1 MRVIPSLLAASLGL
15 ALSACQPAQ
24 TQAASNAGDA
34 AATPAPAPVAADA
47 DGGGKGAGNETLYR
61 CGDLDARAT
70 FNGEDAATVVIGGRS
85 FAMSSERAA
94 SGAKYGD
101 GKGNSFWTR
110 GSDDALLSLKGEAD
124 RECSAVE
131 ATEGDGSAGNAAF
144 RATGNEPGW
153 LAVVDGD
160 TPGLQV
166 DVDYGERRFTVA
178 KPTEG
183 ADGWVG
189 KAADGTDI
197 KLSFQRTTC
206 QDGMS
211 GETFEAKAMLAV
223 GTRQYHGCG
232 NFGGK

>member
-24 TQAASNAGDA
+24 TPAASGAGDV
-34 AATPAPAPVAADA
+34 AATPVPAPAPVLAAV
-47 DGGGKGAGNETLYR
+47 DGSGSETLYR
-61 CGDLDARAT
+61 CGDLDVRAT
-70 FNGEDAATVVIGGRS
+70 FNGGDAATVVIGERS

-94 SGAKYGD
+94 SGAKYAD

-110 GSDDALLSLKGEAD
+110 GSDEALLSLKGEVD
-124 RECSAVE
+124 RECGAVE

-153 LAVVDGD
+153 LAIVDGD
-160 TPGLQV
+160 APGLQV
-166 DVDYGERRFTVA
+166 EVDYGERRFAVA

-206 QDGMS
+206 QDDMS
-211 GETFEAKAMLAV
+211 GEAFEAKAMLTV

>member
-1 MRVIPSLLAASLGL
+1 MRVLPNLLVASLGL
-15 ALSACQPAQ
+15 ALSACQPAP
-24 TQAASNAGDA
+24 TPAASNAGDA
-34 AATPAPAPVAADA
+34 AATPAPAPVAAAA
-47 DGGGKGAGNETLYR
+47 DGAGNETRYR
-61 CGDLDARAT
+61 CGHLDVRAT
-70 FNGEDAATVVIGGRS
+70 FNGEDAATVMIDGRS

-94 SGAKYGD
+94 SGAKYAD

-110 GSDDALLSLKGEAD
+110 GTDDALLSLKGEAD

-166 DVDYGERRFTVA
+166 DVDYGERRFIVA

-232 NFGGK
+232 TFGGR

>member
-24 TQAASNAGDA
+24 TPAASNAGDA

-47 DGGGKGAGNETLYR
+47 DGGGKGAGNENLYR
-61 CGDLDARAT
+61 CGDLDVRAT

-124 RECSAVE
+124 RECGAVE

-144 RATGNEPGW
+144 RATGNEPG
-153 LAVVDGD
+153 
-160 TPGLQV
+160 
-166 DVDYGERRFTVA
+166 
-178 KPTEG
+178 
-183 ADGWVG
+183 
-189 KAADGTDI
+189 
-197 KLSFQRTTC
+197 
-206 QDGMS
+206 
-211 GETFEAKAMLAV
+211 
-223 GTRQYHGCG
+223 
-232 NFGGK
+232 

>member
-1 MRVIPSLLAASLGL
+1 MRVLPNLLVASLGL
-15 ALSACQPAQ
+15 ALSACQPAP
-24 TQAASNAGDA
+24 TPAASNAGDA
-34 AATPAPAPVAADA
+34 AATPAPAPVAAAA
-47 DGGGKGAGNETLYR
+47 DGAGNETRYR
-61 CGDLDARAT
+61 CGDLDVRAT
-70 FNGEDAATVVIGGRS
+70 FNGEDAATVMIDGRS

-94 SGAKYGD
+94 SGAKYAD

-110 GSDDALLSLKGEAD
+110 GTDDALLSLKGEAD

-232 NFGGK
+232 TFGGR

>member
-1 MRVIPSLLAASLGL
+1 MRVIPSLLAAALGV

-24 TQAASNAGDA
+24 TPASSGAGDVV
-34 AATPAPAPVAADA
+34 ATPVPAPAAAPVVAVV
-47 DGGGKGAGNETLYR
+47 DGSGSETLYR
-61 CGDLDARAT
+61 CGDLDVRAT

-94 SGAKYGD
+94 SGAKYAD

-110 GSDDALLSLKGEAD
+110 GSDEALLSLKGEAD
-124 RECSAVE
+124 RECGAVE

-160 TPGLQV
+160 APGLQV
-166 DVDYGERRFTVA
+166 DVDYGERRFAVA

-206 QDGMS
+206 QDDMS
-211 GETFEAKAMLAV
+211 GEAFEAKAMLTV

>member
-24 TQAASNAGDA
+24 TPASSGAGGGV
-34 AATPAPAPVAADA
+34 ATPAPAPAPASVAAA
-47 DGGGKGAGNETLYR
+47 VDGVGNETLYR
-61 CGDLDARAT
+61 CGDLDVRAT

-94 SGAKYGD
+94 SGAKYAD

-110 GSDDALLSLKGEAD
+110 GNDDALLSLKGEAD
-124 RECSAVE
+124 RECNAVE

-153 LAVVDGD
+153 LAIVDGD

>member
-24 TQAASNAGDA
+24 TPASSGAGDGV
-34 AATPAPAPVAADA
+34 ATPAPAPAPASVAAA
-47 DGGGKGAGNETLYR
+47 VDGGGNETLYR
-61 CGDLDARAT
+61 CGDLDVRAT
-70 FNGEDAATVVIGGRS
+70 FNGEDAATVVIGRRS

-94 SGAKYGD
+94 SGAKYAD

-110 GSDDALLSLKGEAD
+110 GNDDALLSLKGEAD
-124 RECSAVE
+124 RECNAVE

-153 LAVVDGD
+153 LAIVDGD

>member
-1 MRVIPSLLAASLGL
+1 MRVLPNLLVASLGL
-15 ALSACQPAQ
+15 ALSACQPAP
-24 TQAASNAGDA
+24 TPAASNAGDA
-34 AATPAPAPVAADA
+34 AATPAPAPVAAAA
-47 DGGGKGAGNETLYR
+47 DGAGNETRYR
-61 CGDLDARAT
+61 CGDLDVRAT
-70 FNGEDAATVVIGGRS
+70 FNGEDAATVMIDGRS

-110 GSDDALLSLKGEAD
+110 GTDEALLSLKGEAD

-153 LAVVDGD
+153 MAVVDGD

-232 NFGGK
+232 TFGGR

>member
-1 MRVIPSLLAASLGL
+1 MRVVSSLLAASLGFV
-15 ALSACQPAQ
+15 LSACQPAQ
-24 TQAASNAGDA
+24 APASSGAADA
-34 AATPAPAPVAADA
+34 TATAEPAPAPMTAAV
-47 DGGGKGAGNETLYR
+47 DGGGNETLYR
-61 CGDLDARAT
+61 CGDLDVRAA
-70 FNGEDAATVVIGGRS
+70 FNGEDAATVVIGERS

-94 SGAKYGD
+94 SGAKYAD

-110 GSDDALLSLKGEAD
+110 GSDEALLSLKGEAD
-124 RECSAVE
+124 RECGAVE

-160 TPGLQV
+160 APGLQV
-166 DVDYGERRFTVA
+166 EVDYGERRFAVA

-206 QDGMS
+206 QDDMS
-211 GETFEAKAMLAV
+211 GEAFEAKAMLTV

>member
-1 MRVIPSLLAASLGL
+1 MRVLPNLLVASLGL
-15 ALSACQPAQ
+15 ALSACQPAP
-24 TQAASNAGDA
+24 TPAASNAGDA
-34 AATPAPAPVAADA
+34 AATPAPAPVAAAA
-47 DGGGKGAGNETLYR
+47 DGAGNETRYR
-61 CGDLDARAT
+61 CGDLDVRAT
-70 FNGEDAATVVIGGRS
+70 FNGEDAATVMIDGRS

-94 SGAKYGD
+94 SGAKYAD

-110 GSDDALLSLKGEAD
+110 GTDDALLSLKGEAD

-211 GETFEAKAMLAV
+211 GETFQAKAMLAV

-232 NFGGK
+232 NFGGR

>member
-1 MRVIPSLLAASLGL
+1 MRVIPSLLATALGV

-24 TQAASNAGDA
+24 TPDSSGAGDVV
-34 AATPAPAPVAADA
+34 ATPVPAPAAAPVVAAV
-47 DGGGKGAGNETLYR
+47 DGSGSETLYR
-61 CGDLDARAT
+61 CDDLDVRAT

-94 SGAKYGD
+94 SGAKYAD

-110 GSDDALLSLKGEAD
+110 GSDEALLSLKGEAD
-124 RECSAVE
+124 RECGAVE

-160 TPGLQV
+160 APGLQV
-166 DVDYGERRFTVA
+166 DVDYGERRFAVA

-206 QDGMS
+206 QDDMS
-211 GETFEAKAMLAV
+211 GEAFEAKAMLTV

>member
-1 MRVIPSLLAASLGL
+1 MRVLPSLMAASLGL
-15 ALSACQPAQ
+15 VLSACQPAQ
-24 TQAASNAGDA
+24 TPAASNAGDA
-34 AATPAPAPVAADA
+34 AATPAP
-47 DGGGKGAGNETLYR
+47 GGGAAGGGGGGAGEQTPYH
-61 CGDLDARAT
+61 CGGPDARAT
-70 FNGEDAATVVIGGRS
+70 FNGEEAATVVIGGRS

-94 SGAKYGD
+94 SGAKYAD

-110 GSDDALLSLKGEAD
+110 GNDDALLSLKGEAD
-124 RECSAVE
+124 RECTAVE

-206 QDGMS
+206 QDDMS

>member
-1 MRVIPSLLAASLGL
+1 MRVFPSLLAASLGL

-24 TQAASNAGDA
+24 TPASSGAADA
-34 AATPAPAPVAADA
+34 AATPAPAPAPASVAAA
-47 DGGGKGAGNETLYR
+47 GDGGGSETLYR
-61 CGDLDARAT
+61 CGDLDVRAT

-94 SGAKYGD
+94 SGAKYAD
-101 GKGNSFWTR
+101 GQGNSFWTR
-110 GSDDALLSLKGEAD
+110 GGDDALLSLKGEAD
-124 RECSAVE
+124 RECGAVE

-160 TPGLQV
+160 EPGLQV
-166 DVDYGERRFTVA
+166 EVDYGERRFAAA

-206 QDGMS
+206 QDDMS
-211 GETFEAKAMLAV
+211 GEAFEAKAMLTV

>member
-1 MRVIPSLLAASLGL
+1 MRVIPSLLAAALGL

-24 TQAASNAGDA
+24 TPASSGAADA
-34 AATPAPAPVAADA
+34 AATPVPAPAPVAAA
-47 DGGGKGAGNETLYR
+47 VDGGGSETLYR
-61 CGDLDARAT
+61 CGDLDVRAT
-70 FNGEDAATVVIGGRS
+70 FNGEDAATVMIGERS

-94 SGAKYGD
+94 SGAKYAD

-110 GSDDALLSLKGEAD
+110 GSDEALLSLKGEAD
-124 RECSAVE
+124 RECGAVE

-160 TPGLQV
+160 APGLQV
-166 DVDYGERRFTVA
+166 DVDYGERRFAVS

-206 QDGMS
+206 QDDMS
-211 GETFEAKAMLAV
+211 GEAFEAKAMLTV

>member
-1 MRVIPSLLAASLGL
+1 MRVLPNLLVASLGL
-15 ALSACQPAQ
+15 ALSACQPAP
-24 TQAASNAGDA
+24 TPAASNAGDA
-34 AATPAPAPVAADA
+34 AATPAPAPVAAAA
-47 DGGGKGAGNETLYR
+47 DGAGNETRYR
-61 CGDLDARAT
+61 CGDLDVRAT

-94 SGAKYGD
+94 SGAKYAD

-110 GSDDALLSLKGEAD
+110 GTDEALLSLKGEAD

-232 NFGGK
+232 TFGGR